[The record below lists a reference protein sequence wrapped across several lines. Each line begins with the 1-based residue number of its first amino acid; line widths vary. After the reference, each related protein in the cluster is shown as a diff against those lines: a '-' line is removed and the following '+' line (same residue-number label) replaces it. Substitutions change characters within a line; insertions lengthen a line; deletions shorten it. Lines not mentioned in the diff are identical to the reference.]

1 MPGIEKTAETTNSV
15 ETNTESLDAVAASQ
29 DNDATNT
36 NEEAEVNNEE
46 FEDAYKNDADASKK
60 QSSEENAKFAKERR
74 EREQTQKIAKE
85 KEQEAK
91 HIQELEKVRLEAIKE
106 TLGGVNPYTNAKIE
120 DKYDMEEYLLQKEM
134 EKEGLDPIQD
144 FSSYMKRKQ
153 REDAI
158 KRTEEIEKQTKKE
171 WIQNDRKEFFEK
183 YPDVKLQELN
193 NDDLFKRLLNGKIGN
208 VPMASIYEDY
218 LAIKESVKKEA
229 NETAARVVANKAAS
243 PGTLKDNGESEA
255 EFTIEDIKKMS
266 QEEVYKNYDKIIKV
280 LTKK

>member
-74 EREQTQKIAKE
+74 ERKQTQKIAKE